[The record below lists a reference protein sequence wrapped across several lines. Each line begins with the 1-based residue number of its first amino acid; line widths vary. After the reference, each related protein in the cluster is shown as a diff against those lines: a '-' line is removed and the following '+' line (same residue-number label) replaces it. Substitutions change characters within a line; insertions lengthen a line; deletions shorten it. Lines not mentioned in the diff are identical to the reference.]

1 MRDRSN
7 RQSLLLPI
15 LIPVGVLAVIA
26 LVLVGFSRVLLA
38 VSHTAA
44 TVVALVAATG
54 IVAVAAWI
62 AARPRVT
69 GATLFSMV
77 AAVTGIAMVASGL
90 AVVAAP
96 LEEEEAGEAGGA
108 VVALAAPEGAAADGF
123 DTDALTAPS
132 DEPFVIAFDNADPA
146 VPHNVVV
153 YDGPDAEAPS
163 LFRGEI
169 ITGPSAIDYEV
180 EALPEGEFFFNC
192 EVHPTTMTG
201 TLTAEPGAGGEGGG
215 DGGGDGGGVTVVAA
229 NIAFDTDTIELPAD
243 TPTTITLD
251 NQDPGVPHNIALY
264 TDDTLAE
271 SLFVGEIVTGPVTID
286 YEIPAIPAGDYY
298 FHCDVHPNMSGS
310 LVVSEE
316 SGGGGGGDPPPE
328 EGGGGTADASI
339 AAEGTAFDPA
349 SLSWPA
355 DTEVTLTFD
364 NRDDAAIAGQHN
376 VSIYDGDT
384 ALFQG
389 ELISGPATVDYVIP
403 PLEPGTYE
411 FRCDV
416 HPTMIGTVEV
426 T

>member
-1 MRDRSN
+1 LRDRII

-26 LVLVGFSRVLLA
+26 LVLIGFSRVLLA

-77 AAVTGIAMVASGL
+77 AAATGIAMVAGGL

-96 LEEEEAGEAGGA
+96 LEEEGTGEGGGA
-108 VVALAAPEGAAADGF
+108 VVALAAPEGAAVDGF
-123 DTDALTAPS
+123 DTDAITAPS

-169 ITGPSAIDYEV
+169 ITGPSAADYEV

-201 TLTAEPGAGGEGGG
+201 TLTAEPGAGEGEGGG
-215 DGGGDGGGVTVVAA
+215 GADGGGVTVVAA
-229 NIAFDTDTIELPAD
+229 NIEFDTDTIELPAD

-310 LVVSEE
+310 LVVSGE
-316 SGGGGGGDPPPE
+316 SAGGGGGGDPPPE

-339 AAEGTAFDPA
+339 AAEGTAFDTA

-364 NRDDAAIAGQHN
+364 NRDDAAVAGQHN